1 MSHYDWRVRRG
12 SAVRRFSD
20 GLVVQGGRR
29 GLLRLW
35 VCRAFSPAAPGA
47 FGLLGPLSAAC
58 ASEGIRRDTGIISW
72 LHWPNLVTID
82 GKVVANTSLY
92 LTRPSRPG
100 AKAHAVFE
108 ISVSCFGDSASMP
121 HRAAFDVH
129 REVLGVEIDA
139 EPPARQ
145 DPARPRLVFRR
156 VGEGDAQQARPTGS
170 SPPSPG
176 SGRRSMS
183 RTADGRVVKG
193 KAVGLDEGGSLV
205 LESGPVHAQ
214 PARSRGRGARPPRA
228 LTNVSSQKWTLLSG
242 T

>member
-1 MSHYDWRVRRG
+1 LSHYDWRVRRG

-108 ISVSCFGDSASMP
+108 VSVSCFGDSASMP
-121 HRAAFDVH
+121 TGLRSTSIAK
-129 REVLGVEIDA
+129 VLGVEIDA
-139 EPPARQ
+139 SLLREKILHALDWYLAEWERGMLSK
-145 DPARPRLVFRR
+145 LVQRI
-156 VGEGDAQQARPTGS
+156 QPTISWLGQEVDV
-170 SPPSPG
+170 
-176 SGRRSMS
+176 

-193 KAVGLDEGGSLV
+193 KAVRLEEGGSLV
-205 LESGPVHAQ
+205 LEGPVTRKVA
-214 PARSRGRGARPPRA
+214 PEDVA
-228 LTNVSSQKWTLLSG
+228 LVRLAH
-242 T
+242 